1 MSYKLRTGQI
11 AILELLY
18 KYRFGSRQLLANSL
32 SINSGSSLYQKLEV
46 LFKHGYIGRYY
57 DTKLRLQGLP
67 IAYYLLPKGVKTL
80 QELPEHGFIAS
91 QSTRASYR
99 NPTVGLDF
107 IKDTLKVYEL
117 TQVLQAM
124 HPGLKVFTKADM
136 RRYSYFPEQLPDAFL
151 SLPIA
156 ATKQPR
162 RFFFDYVP
170 MRTPNFAVIKRLIGY
185 AEFFEDGGWDEV
197 DGVPPVILLVIEEGK
212 TEKYLQQLITNK
224 FFRLGIAD
232 VYIYTSTVK
241 SLSGEQTQDASI
253 WSDVT
258 DPEDLLSLES

>member
-1 MSYKLRTGQI
+1 MSYKLRAGQI

-46 LFKHGYIGRYY
+46 LFKHGYIGKYY

-67 IAYYLLPKGVKTL
+67 VAYYLLPKGMKTL
-80 QELPEHGFIAS
+80 QELPEHAFIAS

-107 IKDTLKVYEL
+107 IKDTIKVYEL
-117 TQVLQAM
+117 TQALQAM
-124 HPGLKVFTKADM
+124 YPGLKVFTKTEM
-136 RRYSYFPEQLPDAFL
+136 RRYSYFPEQLPDAFI
-151 SLPIA
+151 SLPLA
-156 ATKQPR
+156 NTKQPK
-162 RFFFDYVP
+162 RFFFDFIP
-170 MRTPNFAVIKRLIGY
+170 ERTPNFVVIKQLVTY
-185 AEFFEDGGWDEV
+185 AEYFEEGRWDEV
-197 DGVPPVILLVIEEGK
+197 DSTPPTLLLVIEEGK

-232 VYIYTSTVK
+232 VYIYTTTVK
-241 SLSGEQTQDASI
+241 SLTGETNQGASI
-253 WSDVT
+253 WSDVLEP
-258 DPEDLLSLES
+258 DELLTL